1 MEKMIDS
8 LMRTFRE
15 LLQEN
20 SWLTQPTKEEALKKL
35 SFITRK
41 VGYPDFILND
51 TALNAANDMYEVNRA
66 NYFGN
71 FIDIKKKNNIM
82 MLQSL
87 HEPVDR
93 TEWLISPASARASYV
108 SVTNEILFSAGFLN
122 PPFYSRKFSDA
133 HIYGSIGT
141 VIAHELT
148 HGFDISGSTYD
159 EKGNLRQWWQEDDR
173 KTFESRTQCMVD
185 QYSQFVDKELNMTA
199 YRSVI
204 TERGQ
209 EENKYPTLP
218 YSQNQIF
225 FIGFAQNWCIN
236 AVPGARAF
244 MLRYHVHSPGYIRV
258 LGSIQNSEDFGKVFN
273 CPVGTPMNPQKKCE
287 VW

>member
-1 MEKMIDS
+1 
-8 LMRTFRE
+8 
-15 LLQEN
+15 
-20 SWLTQPTKEEALKKL
+20 
-35 SFITRK
+35 
-41 VGYPDFILND
+41 
-51 TALNAANDMYEVNRA
+51 
-66 NYFGN
+66 
-71 FIDIKKKNNIM
+71 
-82 MLQSL
+82 
-87 HEPVDR
+87 
-93 TEWLISPASARASYV
+93 
-108 SVTNEILFSAGFLN
+108 
-122 PPFYSRKFSDA
+122 
-133 HIYGSIGT
+133 
-141 VIAHELT
+141 
-148 HGFDISGSTYD
+148 
-159 EKGNLRQWWQEDDR
+159 
-173 KTFESRTQCMVD
+173 MVD
-185 QYSQFVDKELNMTA
+185 QYSQFVDKELNMTVDGRQTIDENIADSVGIKKAFRA